1 MVRIDRTPAEAL
13 VDTGAVCS
21 MIAEAFAK
29 HLKLQIEPMKGPN
42 HNLVSAN
49 GSRMEIVGSADLEM
63 YIEGLI
69 VKHTVVV
76 ARNLTP
82 KLVLGMNF
90 LSSFQANLN
99 FSSNPPVL
107 TLFDDWISIPCV
119 LAVMSLT
126 VPLWPEP
133 LVYHLI
139 QKHI

>member
-21 MIAEAFAK
+21 MIAETFAK
-29 HLKLQIEPMKGPN
+29 QLKLQIEPMKGPN

-49 GSRMEIVGSADLEM
+49 GSRMEIIGSADLEM

-69 VKHTVVV
+69 VEHTVVV

-99 FSSNPPVL
+99 FAGNPQ
-107 TLFDDWISIPCV
+107 F
-119 LAVMSLT
+119 
-126 VPLWPEP
+126 
-133 LVYHLI
+133 
-139 QKHI
+139 